1 MSELWGV
8 GVGPGDPE
16 LVTVKAL
23 RVLDTVDVVF
33 VPVMDPHDQGRA
45 EAIIAAHRPD
55 LTVHRL
61 LFALNDDVTGPQ
73 ERRREHWDDAAA
85 TVAEH
90 LRAHPDGGGSG
101 VRSAYSDTPGVRSAY
116 SAAFATI
123 GDPAVYS
130 TFSYLAQGV
139 REALPDVVVRT
150 VPGITAMQAAAAA
163 AGVVLVEGTEPL
175 TLLPLSRELD
185 GLTEALSRPG
195 TLVAYKGGRRLAQV
209 REALGEHV
217 SRAVLAEHL
226 GTPDERVR
234 PLAEVTDDAVPYL
247 STIVITPPRGGA
259 GDQL

>member
-16 LVTVKAL
+16 LVTLKAL
-23 RVLDTVDVVF
+23 RVLREVDVVF
-33 VPVMDPHDQGRA
+33 VPVMTAGERGRA
-45 EAIIAAHRPD
+45 EAIIEAHLPEVV
-55 LTVHRL
+55 LHRL
-61 LFALNDDVTGPQ
+61 VFALNDDVAGPQ
-73 ERRREHWDDAAA
+73 ERRRQHWDAAAA

-90 LRAHPDGGGSG
+90 LRVHRG
-101 VRSAYSDTPGVRSAY
+101 

-130 TFSYLAQGV
+130 TFGYLAQGV
-139 REALPDVVVRT
+139 RDALPDVVVRT
-150 VPGITAMQAAAAA
+150 VPGITAMQAAASA

-175 TLLPLSRELD
+175 TLLPLSRGLD
-185 GLTEALSRPG
+185 VLTEALTRPG
-195 TLVAYKGGRRLAQV
+195 AVVAYKGGRRLAQV

-217 SRAVLAEHL
+217 CRAVLAEHL

-234 PLAEVTDDAVPYL
+234 PLAEVTDDTVPYL

>member
-16 LVTVKAL
+16 LVTLKAL
-23 RVLDTVDVVF
+23 RVLREVDVVF
-33 VPVMDPHDQGRA
+33 VPVMTAGERGRA
-45 EAIIAAHRPD
+45 EAIIEAHLPEVV
-55 LTVHRL
+55 LHRL
-61 LFALNDDVTGPQ
+61 VFALNDEVTGPQ
-73 ERRREHWDDAAA
+73 ERRRQHWDAAAA

-90 LRAHPDGGGSG
+90 LRTHGGSG
-101 VRSAYSDTPGVRSAY
+101 APGARSTY

-130 TFSYLAQGV
+130 TFGYLAQGV
-139 REALPDVVVRT
+139 RDALPDVEVRT
-150 VPGITAMQAAAAA
+150 VPGITAMQAAASA

-185 GLTEALSRPG
+185 VLTDALTRPG
-195 TLVAYKGGRRLAQV
+195 AVVAYKGGRRLAQV

-234 PLAEVTDDAVPYL
+234 PLAEVTEDTVPYL

>member
-23 RVLDTVDVVF
+23 RVLRQVDAVF
-33 VPVMDPHDQGRA
+33 VPVMSADERGRA
-45 EAIIAAHRPD
+45 EAIIAAHLPEVV
-55 LTVHRL
+55 LHRL
-61 LFALNDDVTGPQ
+61 VFALNDDVAGPQ
-73 ERRREHWDDAAA
+73 DRRHQHWEDAAA

-90 LRAHPDGGGSG
+90 LRVHQD
-101 VRSAYSDTPGVRSAY
+101 

-130 TFSYLAQGV
+130 TFGYLAQGV
-139 REALPDVVVRT
+139 RRAVPDVVVRT
-150 VPGITAMQAAAAA
+150 VPGITAMQAAASA

-185 GLTEALSRPG
+185 ALTDALTRPG
-195 TLVAYKGGRRLAQV
+195 TVVAYKGGPRLAEV

-226 GTPDERVR
+226 GTGDERVR

>member
-16 LVTVKAL
+16 LVTLKAL
-23 RVLDTVDVVF
+23 RVLREVDVVF
-33 VPVMDPHDQGRA
+33 VPVMTAGERGRA
-45 EAIIAAHRPD
+45 EAIIEAHLPEVV
-55 LTVHRL
+55 LHRL
-61 LFALNDDVTGPQ
+61 VFALNDDVAGPQ
-73 ERRREHWDDAAA
+73 ERRRQHWDAAAA

-90 LRAHPDGGGSG
+90 LRVHPG
-101 VRSAYSDTPGVRSAY
+101 

-130 TFSYLAQGV
+130 TFGYLAQGV
-139 REALPDVVVRT
+139 RDALPDVVVRT
-150 VPGITAMQAAAAA
+150 VPGITAMQAAASA

-175 TLLPLSRELD
+175 TLLPLSRGLD
-185 GLTEALSRPG
+185 VLTDALTRPG
-195 TLVAYKGGRRLAQV
+195 AVVAYKGGRRLAQV

-226 GTPDERVR
+226 GTSDERVR
-234 PLAEVTDDAVPYL
+234 PLAEVTDDTVPYL

>member
-90 LRAHPDGGGSG
+90 LRTHGGS
-101 VRSAYSDTPGVRSAY
+101 T
-116 SAAFATI
+116 AFATI

-150 VPGITAMQAAAAA
+150 VPGITAMQAAASA